1 MKTDEINFRRMTRK
15 QMIQALNIHPETFD
29 AWISQGAPIE
39 EGEGKSAVHDIG
51 RILEW
56 RVERER
62 QSKKNA
68 PKIKIK
74 KDDGETVDVSDSKL
88 KELILKEDLR
98 KKKIENDER
107 EGLLVNKKEM
117 EDLFFRMGRAL
128 RDNLMSKNTVWG
140 PQLNMV
146 SGFEATTYLRKE
158 CEKLCNSLA
167 YLNNIS
173 DEELAHEYHEYFMLG
188 FNYAKGNL
196 NVDQKP

>member
-1 MKTDEINFRRMTRK
+1 MESLLIMDENKIPDPSRMTR
-15 QMIQALNIHPETFD
+15 QECIRYLDILEETFD
-29 AWISQGAPIE
+29 GWVVRNCPKILVEGQKKPLFNLGKVVKWRIE
-39 EGEGKSAVHDIG
+39 QE
-51 RILEW
+51 
-56 RVERER
+56 
-62 QSKKNA
+62 QKKNKVV
-68 PKIKIK
+68 PKV
-74 KDDGETVDVSDSKL
+74 DGVEKTIGEVEFEL
-88 KELILKEDLR
+88 KEKILKQDLR
-98 KKKIENDER
+98 KKTLENDER

-173 DEELAHEYHEYFMLG
+173 DEDLAHEYHEYFMLG
-188 FNYAKGNL
+188 FNYAKGN
-196 NVDQKP
+196 Q

>member
-1 MKTDEINFRRMTRK
+1 MAKADDSLNELNFKRLPRK
-15 QMIQALNIHPETFD
+15 LAIQAIGIHPETFD
-29 AWISQGAPIE
+29 HWVN
-39 EGEGKSAVHDIG
+39 EGCKPVEGKGQTAYYDLGQIFRW
-51 RILEW
+51 RIEKAENS
-56 RVERER
+56 RKPI
-62 QSKKNA
+62 KKE
-68 PKIKIK
+68 KIK

-188 FNYAKGNL
+188 FNYAKGN
-196 NVDQKP
+196 Q

>member
-1 MKTDEINFRRMTRK
+1 MKTDEFNFRRMTRK
-15 QMIQALNIHPETFD
+15 QMIQALNVHPETFD

-39 EGEGKSAVHDIG
+39 EGEGRTALHDIG

-62 QSKKNA
+62 QNKKNS
-68 PKIKIK
+68 PKIKVK
-74 KDDGETVDVSDSKL
+74 AEEKEENLPPDPEALL
-88 KELILKEDLR
+88 KQKIAEQELR
-98 KKKIENDER
+98 KKIRENDLSD
-107 EGLLVNKKEM
+107 GLLVNKKEM

-188 FNYAKGNL
+188 FNYAKGN
-196 NVDQKP
+196 Q

>member
-1 MKTDEINFRRMTRK
+1 MADPAVNIIDPRKLKRKDLLYFIGVTDDTIE
-15 QMIQALNIHPETFD
+15 
-29 AWISQGAPIE
+29 AWINNGCP
-39 EGEGKSAVHDIG
+39 V
-51 RILEW
+51 
-56 RVERER
+56 
-62 QSKKNA
+62 
-68 PKIKIK
+68 
-74 KDDGETVDVSDSKL
+74 VSDGKNQL
-88 KELILKEDLR
+88 FNLPELFKWKILWERGKAKESIKPNDGTDDIVEAKRKIAIQDLR
-98 KKKIENDER
+98 AKKLENDER

-188 FNYAKGNL
+188 FNYAKGN
-196 NVDQKP
+196 Q